1 MNFVPRINHCSIR
14 TYREID
20 YVFRAEKLAAEMV
33 GYKKGSIASGVV
45 LLRFRFKMLPI
56 VHQDGDLVG
65 LLQYIG
71 EAEELW

>member
-1 MNFVPRINHCSIR
+1 
-14 TYREID
+14 
-20 YVFRAEKLAAEMV
+20 MV

-45 LLRFRFKMLPI
+45 LLRVRFKMLPI